1 MFQIITNNTTPDI
14 YIKDKQSISIP
25 CFYLTNGTSMTSF
38 APMFNIEST
47 EENLLDIEEFSYV
60 LSTTPS
66 QYQMFEISIND
77 LEPLDDISSLYINGS
92 KYQNL
97 LEVKDLVINTTQQ
110 NITTIEE
117 REST

>member
-14 YIKDKQSISIP
+14 YIEDKQSISIP

-38 APMFNIEST
+38 APMFNIENI
-47 EENLLDIEEFSYV
+47 EEDLLDIEEFSYV
-60 LSTTPS
+60 LSITPS
-66 QYQMFEISIND
+66 QYQMLEININD
-77 LEPLDDISSLYINGS
+77 LEPLEGISSLYISGS

-97 LEVKDLVINTTQQ
+97 LEVENFNQE
-110 NITTIEE
+110 NIEVIEE